1 MIKILIVDDHAVV
14 RRGLKQIFS
23 DEPEMSV
30 FGEAADTREL
40 ANIIDTENWDIIIL
54 DITLAD
60 RSGLDLLAE
69 LKRKYPLLPVL
80 ILTVHPE
87 EQYAIR
93 ALKSGSDGYVNKR
106 SAPDELIKAVT
117 KVVSGG
123 KYISP
128 ALAEKLAN
136 SLQDGFE
143 KPLHE
148 KLSNR
153 EYQVTCMIASGKTL
167 KEIADELYLSVKTV
181 RTYRQRIMEKMNFT
195 SNAELIRYALK
206 IGLID

>member
-14 RRGLKQIFS
+14 RRGLKQILS
-23 DEPEMSV
+23 DEPEMAV
-30 FGEAADTREL
+30 FGEATDTREL
-40 ANIIDTENWDIIIL
+40 ANIVDTQNWDIVIL

-60 RSGLDLLAE
+60 RSGLDVLAE
-69 LKRKYPLLPVL
+69 LKRKCPLLPVL
-80 ILTVHPE
+80 ILSVHPE

-93 ALKSGSDGYVNKR
+93 ALKSGADGYVNKR
-106 SAPDELIKAVT
+106 SAPEELVKAVK

-136 SLQDGFE
+136 SLQEGFE
-143 KPLHE
+143 QPLHE

-167 KEIADELYLSVKTV
+167 KQIAGELYLSVKTV
-181 RTYRQRIMEKMNFT
+181 RTYRQRIMEKMKFR
-195 SNAELIRYALK
+195 SNAELIHYAIK
-206 IGLID
+206 RHLID

>member
-1 MIKILIVDDHAVV
+1 MMKILIVDDHAVV

-30 FGEAADTREL
+30 FGEAADARQL
-40 ANIIDTENWDIIIL
+40 ANIVDTQNWDIVIL

-60 RSGLDLLAE
+60 RSGLDVLAD
-69 LKRKYPLLPVL
+69 LKRQRPFLPVL
-80 ILTVHPE
+80 ILSVHPE

-93 ALKSGSDGYVNKR
+93 ALKSGADGYVNKR
-106 SAPDELIKAVT
+106 SAPDELVMAVK

-123 KYISP
+123 KYISLS
-128 ALAEKLAN
+128 LAEKLAN
-136 SLQDGFE
+136 SLQERFE
-143 KPLHE
+143 QPLHE

-167 KEIADELYLSVKTV
+167 KDIADELYLSEKTV
-181 RTYRQRIMEKMNFT
+181 RTYRQRVMEKMNFT
-195 SNAELIRYALK
+195 SNAELIRYAIKKRLV
-206 IGLID
+206 D

>member
-14 RRGLKQIFS
+14 RRGLKQILS
-23 DEPEMSV
+23 DEPDMTV
-30 FGEAADTREL
+30 FGEAPDTRKL
-40 ANIIDTENWDIIIL
+40 AEIIDTQNWDIVVL

-60 RSGLDLLAE
+60 RSGLDVLKE
-69 LKRKYPLLPVL
+69 LKYKNPLLPVL
-80 ILTVHPE
+80 ILSVHPE

-93 ALKSGSDGYVNKR
+93 ALKSGADGYVNKR
-106 SAPDELIKAVT
+106 TAPDELVKAVK

-136 SLQDGFE
+136 SFQEGFE
-143 KPLHE
+143 HPLHE

-153 EYQVTCMIASGKTL
+153 EYQVICMIASGKTL
-167 KEIADELYLSVKTV
+167 KQIAEELYLSVKTV
-181 RTYRQRIMEKMNFT
+181 RTYRQRIMEKMMFT
-195 SNAELIRYALK
+195 SNAELIRYAIKKRLV
-206 IGLID
+206 D